1 MTYLGQQRKS
11 LVFDLCLWRCRR
23 KYAEDACICF
33 LGLKSLQCSDGTDD
47 CEFQGEWGRIFEIIK
62 RPETET

>member
-23 KYAEDACICF
+23 KYAEGIVVSWDLSVCNVLMGMIVSFKVNGADF
-33 LGLKSLQCSDGTDD
+33 MKL
-47 CEFQGEWGRIFEIIK
+47 
-62 RPETET
+62 